1 MVASSPS
8 SSNHNNNVGAG
19 FHGNNDN
26 VRGQQQRFRNP
37 RKVVQQSPEGEEAS
51 SSSSAPPPHV
61 FWSSDFCDHRG
72 MQVVFLGTSSSM
84 PTISR
89 NTSCIALRLDGTI
102 YMFDCGEGVQRQL
115 HRTPFRQKSIDSIF
129 ITHMHG
135 DHVSLL

>member
-1 MVASSPS
+1 
-8 SSNHNNNVGAG
+8 
-19 FHGNNDN
+19 
-26 VRGQQQRFRNP
+26 
-37 RKVVQQSPEGEEAS
+37 
-51 SSSSAPPPHV
+51 
-61 FWSSDFCDHRG
+61 
-72 MQVVFLGTSSSM
+72 M

-89 NTSCIALRLDGTI
+89 NTSCIALRLGMYPMSIRFHEFCFFYFQDFGFRGFFFLGLGFFFCIVFMGVTSLMVMKDMTPLWLFLMPFYVDGTI